1 MQQTEKNKPT
11 SKKKYIEIAKVTVS
25 MSFWFVRLF
34 SFVKNILFAYILA
47 GSIVYL
53 FHILYLKQRN
63 MILPNGEISTV
74 SVSGQ
79 KVTLPEF
86 WDIWVTNPSSITL
99 IPLLEKSIPT
109 KSFHDQSSPQ
119 HLNLKIL
126 KNSQFLVQI
135 KLLSNIEILGLESRP
150 QSWKVPNDLQRNTV

>member
-1 MQQTEKNKPT
+1 
-11 SKKKYIEIAKVTVS
+11 
-25 MSFWFVRLF
+25 MSVWFVRLF

-53 FHILYLKQRN
+53 FHILYHRQRN
-63 MILPNGEISTV
+63 MILPNGEISV

-86 WDIWVTNPSSITL
+86 WDIWVTNPSSIIIT
-99 IPLLEKSIPT
+99 PLLEKSIPT
-109 KSFHDQSSPQ
+109 KSFHHQSSPQ
-119 HLNLKIL
+119 HLNLKIQ
-126 KNSQFLVQI
+126 KNSQILVQI